1 MKITPITALAA
12 LVLIGIGGF
21 MAGRIS
27 FSGNSNR
34 TSDNPAETKSVRT
47 SSRDSSA
54 DSAATSKRPSRANE
68 SSSSSKGASTNRA
81 SRFVAILS
89 NENPLERNRALL
101 AFIDQLGPGDFKQA
115 IADLRKLDLSDS
127 REGEYL
133 LLLSAWA
140 EADPLAALAYA
151 DQETDDE
158 FASQTILTT
167 WASKDPEAAIL
178 WAQSNHEGSDANPYL
193 SGIIRSLAASDPI
206 RATELLA
213 TMPKS
218 TERGDALDFFLPH
231 LIQQGSVA
239 TQTWIAGLAD
249 EALRNGAMLRVASD
263 LAVTDPAG
271 TAAWLLANPSQA
283 TDRRIDDVY
292 GTWAS
297 QDQAAALSSFAALP
311 AGEARSD
318 ALRGLVSAT
327 AATNPQAAVTLM
339 DRFPTD
345 VTDRVVQNFIWQ
357 SYDTDPTI
365 AASQISRIQ
374 DEHGREQMYR
384 RVLSNWID
392 TDPAIAQ
399 AWIQANPVPQTVLDR
414 IVNGR
419 AKQPK

>member
-1 MKITPITALAA
+1 MKITPITGLAA
-12 LVLIGIGGF
+12 LVLVGIGGF

-68 SSSSSKGASTNRA
+68 SLNSSKGASTNRA

-115 IADLRKLDLSDS
+115 VTDLRKLDLSDS

-140 EADPLAALAYA
+140 EADPLAALVYA

-231 LIQQGSVA
+231 FDGSFSHRRDRPRGA
-239 TQTWIAGLAD
+239 KFHMAILRYRPDHRGQPNQPHPRRTRSRAD
-249 EALRNGAMLRVASD
+249 VPE
-263 LAVTDPAG
+263 G
-271 TAAWLLANPSQA
+271 T
-283 TDRRIDDVY
+283 
-292 GTWAS
+292 
-297 QDQAAALSSFAALP
+297 
-311 AGEARSD
+311 
-318 ALRGLVSAT
+318 
-327 AATNPQAAVTLM
+327 
-339 DRFPTD
+339 
-345 VTDRVVQNFIWQ
+345 
-357 SYDTDPTI
+357 
-365 AASQISRIQ
+365 
-374 DEHGREQMYR
+374 
-384 RVLSNWID
+384 
-392 TDPAIAQ
+392 
-399 AWIQANPVPQTVLDR
+399 
-414 IVNGR
+414 
-419 AKQPK
+419 